1 MIALPRYVIDYN
13 ERCRPDLTCA
23 YTRSE
28 EAEENGPNEGTRK
41 RSVTTHVALVQRREP
56 DFFWVRGYT
65 LLSGF
70 ARNDVIIISAVSN
83 TPFWKLLKR
92 CSKSNAISRH
102 DAEFDALSPTAAH
115 VLLRL
120 KK

>member
-1 MIALPRYVIDYN
+1 MSRRRWRLIFSAFHNVRPILSVAVIALPRYVIDYN

-56 DFFWVRGYT
+56 DFFGYVDIRYLAVLLVMT
-65 LLSGF
+65 LLS
-70 ARNDVIIISAVSN
+70 
-83 TPFWKLLKR
+83 
-92 CSKSNAISRH
+92 
-102 DAEFDALSPTAAH
+102 
-115 VLLRL
+115 
-120 KK
+120 